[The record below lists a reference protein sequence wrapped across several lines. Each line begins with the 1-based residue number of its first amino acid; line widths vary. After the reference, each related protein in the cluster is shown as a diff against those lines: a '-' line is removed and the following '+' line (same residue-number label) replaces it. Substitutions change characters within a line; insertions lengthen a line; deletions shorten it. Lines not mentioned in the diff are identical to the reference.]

1 MVARFARVFGNH
13 LPVHRHCTS
22 VKWPYTAAGMNR
34 KPLYQQLY
42 FWVLIGMLLGV
53 LVGYFCPAANPLR
66 LHLFGTDFSF
76 DGTKLKP
83 LSDAFIRLI
92 RMMIAPIIFTTVVT
106 GIAGMG
112 NLKRLGRIGVKS
124 FIYFEVMT
132 TLALIIG
139 WGVAAVFRPG
149 AGMNVDVATLKTDA
163 LRPTLTAAQTHH
175 GIVEFLLNVIPKN
188 IVGAF
193 AEGEILQVL
202 FISVLFGVAMAGIGE
217 SNQRVIL
224 ALEQVSK
231 ALMRMIAMIIKLAPF
246 AVFGA
251 MSFTVATLGLKSL
264 QPLAKLM
271 ACIYLTCISFV
282 LLCLGLLL
290 RFNGLNIFRFI
301 KYVRDE
307 LFIVFGTAS
316 SESVLPRMMAKLEN
330 LGCSKSLVGLVLPAG
345 YTFNLDGSSVYL
357 TMGALFIA
365 QATKAH
371 LSFGQELAVLV
382 VCLLTSKG
390 AATVVG
396 SAFITLAATLA
407 SMKTIPVEGMV
418 LILGVDWFMAQA
430 RAMTNM
436 VGNGVATIIVGKWE
450 REFDAAQADRVLNRT
465 PPAPKSKLPTPQM
478 PETPAEAIRDLDRA
492 SG

>member
-1 MVARFARVFGNH
+1 
-13 LPVHRHCTS
+13 
-22 VKWPYTAAGMNR
+22 MNR
-34 KPLYQQLY
+34 KPFYSQLY
-42 FWVLIGMLLGV
+42 FWVLIGMALGV
-53 LVGYFCPAANPLR
+53 LVGYSIPENKPLR
-66 LHLFGTDFSF
+66 FQLFGSSLSF
-76 DGTKLKP
+76 DATSFKP
-83 LSDAFIRLI
+83 LSDAFIKLI

-139 WGVAAVFRPG
+139 WVVAATFQPG
-149 AGMNVDVATLKTDA
+149 AGMDIDVHALSTQDLQQTLA
-163 LRPTLTAAQTHH
+163 AAQVHH
-175 GIVEFLLNVIPKN
+175 GIVEFLLNIIPKTV
-188 IVGAF
+188 VGAF

-202 FISVLFGVAMAGIGE
+202 FISVLFGIAMAGIGDA
-217 SNQRVIL
+217 NQRVIL

-251 MSFTVATLGLKSL
+251 MSFTIAKFGLESL
-264 QPLAKLM
+264 KPLVKLM
-271 ACIYLTCISFV
+271 ACIYLTCLSFV
-282 LLCLGLLL
+282 LVCLGMLL
-290 RFNGLNIFRFI
+290 RANGVNIFKFI
-301 KYVRDE
+301 KYIREE

-316 SESVLPRMMAKLEN
+316 SEPVLPRMMAKLEN

-365 QATKAH
+365 QATNTH
-371 LSFGQELAVLV
+371 LTFGQEFAVLI

-396 SAFITLAATLA
+396 SAFITLAATL
-407 SMKTIPVEGMV
+407 SSLKTIPVEGMV

-430 RAMTNM
+430 RAMTNL
-436 VGNGVATIIVGKWE
+436 VGNGVATIIVAKWE
-450 REFDAAQADRVLNRT
+450 NEFDGTRAKLVLNEQLPESPT
-465 PPAPKSKLPTPQM
+465 TIQSSPPPPGAKTADQS
-478 PETPAEAIRDLDRA
+478 IRDIDQVR
-492 SG
+492 